1 MSSHNY
7 PFFSEK
13 GYELTKK
20 YTSSRT
26 YVGLDT
32 YTAYKDFGESTWK
45 IGYGSDQLNGH
56 YLNSKDRATQ
66 EEIDKQF
73 YYDLKEFSNKLK
85 DYVFVSLNNN
95 RKAALLSFAHSIGI
109 QSFKKCKLL
118 DLINSYSSKIKII
131 KEWSPYINTYWM
143 SGGDQMIERRRVE
156 LDMYFAADKEIPT
169 FYKHTCHT
177 KICLLNLVETY
188 NGTANQIKGIEYLEE
203 KFKQLDP
210 SGKILRQ
217 FFRYWNQKPSGLGS
231 PKRAKVDLLD
241 TPEHQ

>member
-20 YTSSRT
+20 YTPSRT

-118 DLINSYSSKIKII
+118 DLINSYASKIKII

-143 SGGDQMIERRRVE
+143 SGGDEMIERRRVE

-231 PKRAKVDLLD
+231 PKRAKGDLLD
-241 TPEHQ
+241 NLEHQ

>member
-20 YTSSRT
+20 YTPSRT
-26 YVGLDT
+26 YVGLDS
-32 YTAYKDFGESTWK
+32 YIAYKDFGESTWK
-45 IGYGSDQLNGH
+45 IGYGSDQLKGH

-118 DLINSYSSKIKII
+118 DLINSYASKIKII

-143 SGGDQMIERRRVE
+143 SGGDEMIERRRVE

-217 FFRYWNQKPSGLGS
+217 FFRYWNEKPSGLGS
-231 PKRAKVDLLD
+231 PKRAKADLLD
-241 TPEHQ
+241 TLEHQ

>member
-20 YTSSRT
+20 YTPSRT

-32 YTAYKDFGESTWK
+32 YTSYKDFGESTWK

-118 DLINSYSSKIKII
+118 DLINSYASKIKII

-143 SGGDQMIERRRVE
+143 SGGDEMIERRRVE

-217 FFRYWNQKPSGLGS
+217 FFRYWNEKPSGLGS

>member
-20 YTSSRT
+20 YTPSRT

-32 YTAYKDFGESTWK
+32 YTSYKDFGESTWK

-95 RKAALLSFAHSIGI
+95 RKAALLSFAHSVGI
-109 QSFKKCKLL
+109 QSFKSCKLL
-118 DLINSYSSKIKII
+118 DLINSYSSKTKII

-143 SGGDQMIERRRVE
+143 SGGDEMIERRRVE

>member
-20 YTSSRT
+20 YTPSRT

-73 YYDLKEFSNKLK
+73 YLDLKEFSNKLK

-118 DLINSYSSKIKII
+118 DLINSYASKIKII

-143 SGGDQMIERRRVE
+143 SGGDEMIERRRVE

-241 TPEHQ
+241 NLEHQ

>member
-20 YTSSRT
+20 YTPSRT

-32 YTAYKDFGESTWK
+32 YTSYKDFGESTWK
-45 IGYGSDQLNGH
+45 IGYGSDRLNGH

-118 DLINSYSSKIKII
+118 DLINSYASKIKII

-143 SGGDQMIERRRVE
+143 SGGDEMIERRRVE

-241 TPEHQ
+241 NLEHQ

>member
-32 YTAYKDFGESTWK
+32 YASYKDFGESTWK

-118 DLINSYSSKIKII
+118 DLINSYASKIKII

-143 SGGDQMIERRRVE
+143 SGGDEMIERRRVE

-217 FFRYWNQKPSGLGS
+217 FFRYWNEKPSGLGS